1 MISFFS
7 QSFQKIQ
14 TRAFFT
20 LLILAL
26 VLAVYMV
33 GPYLAPVMWAAILAS
48 LFHPLNKKIGAK
60 LGNENAGA
68 GVTTALIVLIVLIPV
83 SLIIASLVRELVGL
97 YGYLRDPET
106 LQMMTGFV
114 ERLRDN
120 QLINQYVIGT
130 DIQGEIENI
139 LKSIGSSLLNFARES
154 SMVTFSVLAKG
165 FILLYTLFFFL
176 RDGKSLLL
184 KLERLLPFGDSNE
197 RELYRRFTST
207 SRATLKGSVL
217 VAVVQGFIAGIGYA
231 IVGLPSVVFF
241 SILTMFMA
249 IIPALG
255 ASFVLVPVAVYLFF
269 TASTWQAI
277 VLIAFALFINLSEN
291 VIRPKLVGEGVQM
304 HPALFVVSTLGGISL
319 FGISGIVFGPVVVSF
334 LLSLLDMYEERY
346 KKDIDKES
354 AT

>member
-7 QSFQKIQ
+7 HSFQKIQ

-26 VLAVYMV
+26 ILAVYMV
-33 GPYLAPVMWAAILAS
+33 GPYLTPVLWAAILAS
-48 LFHPLNKKIGAK
+48 LFYPLYRKIVAK

-83 SLIIASLVRELVGL
+83 SLIVASLIRELVSL
-97 YGYLRDPET
+97 YDYLRNPET
-106 LQMMTGFV
+106 IDMMAGFV

-120 QLINQYVIGT
+120 QFISQYIIGT
-130 DIQGEIENI
+130 DIQSEIENI
-139 LKSIGSSLLNFARES
+139 LKSTGSSLLNFVRES

-184 KLERLLPFGDSNE
+184 KLERLVPFGDENE

-217 VAVVQGFIAGIGYA
+217 VAAVQGFIAGIGYA
-231 IVGLPSVVFF
+231 IVGLPSIVFF

-255 ASFVLVPVAVYLFF
+255 ASFVLIPIAIYLFI
-269 TASTWQAI
+269 TAPLWQGI
-277 VLIAFALFINLSEN
+277 ILVAFALFINLSEN
-291 VIRPKLVGEGVQM
+291 VIRPALVGEGVQM

-319 FGISGIVFGPVVVSF
+319 FGISGIVFGPVVMSF
-334 LLSLLDMYEERY
+334 LLTLLDMYEKRY

-354 AT
+354 TA

>member
-20 LLILAL
+20 LLILVL
-26 VLAVYMV
+26 VLAVYMIA
-33 GPYLAPVMWAAILAS
+33 PYLTPVMWAAILAS
-48 LFHPLNKKIGAK
+48 LFHPLYKKIEAK
-60 LGNENAGA
+60 LGNKNAGA

-83 SLIIASLVRELVGL
+83 SLIVASLVRELISL

-106 LQMMTGFV
+106 VEMLAGFF
-114 ERLRDN
+114 ERMRDN
-120 QLINQYVIGT
+120 QFIGQYIIGT
-130 DIQGEIENI
+130 DIQAEIEN
-139 LKSIGSSLLNFARES
+139 LLRSTGSSLLSFARET
-154 SMVTFSVLAKG
+154 SMVTFSVLAQG

-184 KLERLLPFGDSNE
+184 KLERLVPFGDSNE

-217 VAVVQGFIAGIGYA
+217 VAVVQGLIAGIGYA

-255 ASFVLVPVAVYLFF
+255 ASFVLVPVALYLFF
-269 TASTWQAI
+269 TASVWQGI
-277 VLIAFALFINLSEN
+277 VLVAFALFINLSEN
-291 VIRPKLVGEGVQM
+291 VIRPALVGEGVQM
-304 HPALFVVSTLGGISL
+304 HPALFVVATLGGISL
-319 FGISGIVFGPVVVSF
+319 FGISGIVFGPVVISF

-354 AT
+354 TA